1 MMKISPSKKSRI
13 NWGTGI
19 LITIIIFMSITV
31 LTGVFLMNQDVQ
43 LVTDNYYEKDL
54 KYQNQID
61 KLNRTAAL
69 EEKVEIKFDG
79 LNVELIFPSSFEAD
93 KISGEVYFYRP
104 SDRKKD
110 FKIPLTLDKEA
121 KQIIPVTRIEKGF
134 WRIKLNWS
142 SDGIEYYNERAITV
156 N

>member
-1 MMKISPSKKSRI
+1 MKIS
-13 NWGTGI
+13 WGTGI

-31 LTGVFLMNQDVQ
+31 LTGIYLMNQDVQ

-69 EEKVEIKFDG
+69 EENVEIKFDDFA
-79 LNVELIFPSSFEAD
+79 VEIVFPESFSTE
-93 KISGEVYFYRP
+93 KISGEIYFYRP
-104 SDRKKD
+104 SDISKD
-110 FKIPLTLDKEA
+110 FIIPLILNSER
-121 KQIIPVTRIEKGF
+121 KQTIPVTRIDKGF
-134 WRIKLNWS
+134 WRIKLSWILEG
-142 SDGIEYYNERAITV
+142 DEYYNENVIII

>member
-1 MMKISPSKKSRI
+1 MKISPSKKSRI

-31 LTGVFLMNQDVQ
+31 LTGVYLMNQDVQ

-61 KLNRTAAL
+61 KLNRTVAL

-79 LNVELIFPSSFEAD
+79 LNVELIFPASFEVD

-104 SDRKKD
+104 SDGKKD
-110 FKIPLTLDKEA
+110 FTIPLTLNSEA
-121 KQIIPVTRIEKGF
+121 RQIIPVTRIDKGF
-134 WRIKLNWS
+134 WRIKLSWT

>member
-1 MMKISPSKKSRI
+1 MKISPSKKSRI

-31 LTGVFLMNQDVQ
+31 LTGVYLMNQDVQ

-61 KLNRTAAL
+61 KLNRTVAL

-79 LNVELIFPSSFEAD
+79 LNVELIFPLSFEVD

-104 SDRKKD
+104 SDGKKD
-110 FKIPLTLDKEA
+110 FTIPLTLNSEA
-121 KQIIPVTRIEKGF
+121 RQIIPVTRIDKGF
-134 WRIKLNWS
+134 WRIKLSWT

>member
-31 LTGVFLMNQDVQ
+31 LTGIYLMNQDVQ

-79 LNVELIFPSSFEAD
+79 LAVELVFPTSFD
-93 KISGEVYFYRP
+93 KSKLSGEIYFYRP

-110 FKIPLTLDKEA
+110 FTIPLTLNSEA
-121 KQIIPVTRIEKGF
+121 GQIIPVTRIDKGF
-134 WRIKLNWS
+134 WRIKLSWT
-142 SDGIEYYNERAITV
+142 SDGIEYYNERAITTE
-156 N
+156 

>member
-1 MMKISPSKKSRI
+1 VKKFS
-13 NWGTGI
+13 WGTGI

-31 LTGVFLMNQDVQ
+31 LTGIYLMNQDVQ

-79 LNVELIFPSSFEAD
+79 LAVELVFPTSFD
-93 KISGEVYFYRP
+93 KSKLSGEIYFYRP

-110 FKIPLTLDKEA
+110 FTIPLTLNSEA
-121 KQIIPVTRIEKGF
+121 RQIIPVTRIDKGF
-134 WRIKLNWS
+134 WRIKLSWS

>member
-1 MMKISPSKKSRI
+1 MKIS
-13 NWGTGI
+13 WGTGI

-54 KYQNQID
+54 KYQQEID

-69 EEKVEIKFDG
+69 EEKVEIKFDSSA
-79 LNVELIFPSSFEAD
+79 VELVFPESFSTE
-93 KISGEVYFYRP
+93 KISGEIYFYRP

-110 FKIPLTLDKEA
+110 FTIPLSLNSEA
-121 KQIIPVTRIEKGF
+121 RQIIPVTRIDKGF
-134 WRIKLNWS
+134 WRIKLSWILEG
-142 SDGIEYYNERAITV
+142 DEYYNENVIII

>member
-1 MMKISPSKKSRI
+1 MKISPSKKSRI

-19 LITIIIFMSITV
+19 LITIILFMSITV
-31 LTGVFLMNQDVQ
+31 LTGIYLMNQDVQ

-79 LNVELIFPSSFEAD
+79 LAVELVFPTSFD
-93 KISGEVYFYRP
+93 KSKLSGEIYFYRP

-110 FKIPLTLDKEA
+110 FTIPLTLNSEA
-121 KQIIPVTRIEKGF
+121 RQIIPVTRIDKGF
-134 WRIKLNWS
+134 WRIKLSWS

>member
-1 MMKISPSKKSRI
+1 MKIS
-13 NWGTGI
+13 WGTGI

-43 LVTDNYYEKDL
+43 LVTENYYEKDL
-54 KYQNQID
+54 KYQQQID

-69 EEKVEIKFDG
+69 EEKVEIIFDG
-79 LNVELIFPSSFEAD
+79 LNVEVIFPSSFTED
-93 KISGEVYFYRP
+93 KISGEIYFYRP
-104 SDRKKD
+104 SDKSKD
-110 FKIPLTLDKEA
+110 FIIQLTLNSEA
-121 KQIIPVTRIEKGF
+121 GQIIPVTRIDKGF
-134 WRIKLNWS
+134 WRIKLSWT